1 MTRQG
6 HGLIVRMGA
15 AAVIVIMALGRGA
28 PAQSAAPAPQLPPYK
43 GELKDDYYP
52 PDARQHYRQGRALV
66 EFSIDSRGV
75 PADVVLVSAEPA
87 REFDEWAQ
95 RVARNL
101 RYQLPAGWDQTA
113 ASHRFRMGV
122 RFQVVECINLS
133 HCETTARNPPAD
145 YEGAE
150 RTYVVTTQ
158 RRVVSFQS
166 SPPPPA
172 PAAQPPAP
180 QPPAPQPPA
189 PQSPAP
195 SPAAAPSGPR
205 AAPVPYEEP
214 IDPPG

>member
-1 MTRQG
+1 
-6 HGLIVRMGA
+6 
-15 AAVIVIMALGRGA
+15 
-28 PAQSAAPAPQLPPYK
+28 
-43 GELKDDYYP
+43 
-52 PDARQHYRQGRALV
+52 
-66 EFSIDSRGV
+66 
-75 PADVVLVSAEPA
+75 
-87 REFDEWAQ
+87 
-95 RVARNL
+95 
-101 RYQLPAGWDQTA
+101 
-113 ASHRFRMGV
+113 
-122 RFQVVECINLS
+122 VVECINLS

-189 PQSPAP
+189 P